1 MEILLVEDNPAD
13 ARLTAEVW
21 RDAVVRNRLHV
32 VPDGEEAITFLRR
45 EGKYATVAR
54 PDVNLPK
61 TDGREVLSAI
71 KQDPD
76 LKAIPVVVLSSSE
89 AEQDIREAYEHHAN
103 CYITKPVGLEPFE
116 KACGCHRDP
125 ARRHG
130 PHLYLK
136 FRDANGH
143 ATSLYVPRAQ
153 AAAARRAVQA
163 WSALWD
169 TSVAVGALNR
179 QALRT
184 RVRRKPGAGD

>member
-1 MEILLVEDNPAD
+1 MARSRAALLRRLTQLAAIAVPGTLVE
-13 ARLTAEVW
+13 V
-21 RDAVVRNRLHV
+21 
-32 VPDGEEAITFLRR
+32 FLRC
-45 EGKYATVAR
+45 GTA
-54 PDVNLPK
+54 
-61 TDGREVLSAI
+61 
-71 KQDPD
+71 
-76 LKAIPVVVLSSSE
+76 
-89 AEQDIREAYEHHAN
+89 
-103 CYITKPVGLEPFE
+103 
-116 KACGCHRDP
+116 ACGCHRDP

-136 FRDANGH
+136 FRDADGH

-153 AAAARRAVQA
+153 ATAARRAVRA